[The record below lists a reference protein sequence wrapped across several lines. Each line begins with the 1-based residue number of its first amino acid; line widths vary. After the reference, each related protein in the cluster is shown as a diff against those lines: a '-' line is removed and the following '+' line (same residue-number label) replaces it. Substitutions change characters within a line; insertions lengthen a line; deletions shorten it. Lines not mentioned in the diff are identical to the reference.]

1 MPKVTRPT
9 NQRVSIQTQA
19 VHGHSPHST
28 SSRERPVMEP
38 GFTSRCDQQLT
49 CGSFSRGSLWSS
61 HLQGAKKHNKKMKF
75 LLSKGLEIL

>member
-1 MPKVTRPT
+1 
-9 NQRVSIQTQA
+9 
-19 VHGHSPHST
+19 
-28 SSRERPVMEP
+28 MEP